1 MDGIS
6 IQPISSSSARPENSL
21 SSAMMPASS
30 PASSTIQQPSS
41 TSHSVFNGV
50 SSLFSKNPLAF
61 ASSLAASA
69 PAAKSLI
76 PTAGLSQPAASS
88 DSQNQSTLSPFT
100 SGQSAEVVK
109 RQREREK
116 RIMPAR
122 LQRVSNLLAGSTI
135 EDELSGAN
143 AKQGE

>member
-1 MDGIS
+1 MQFS
-6 IQPISSSSARPENSL
+6 SSSSARPENTL

-30 PASSTIQQPSS
+30 PASSTTQHS

-61 ASSLAASA
+61 ASSLAAST
-69 PAAKSLI
+69 PAAKSFL
-76 PTAGLSQPAASS
+76 PTAGLLQSTQQSTGT
-88 DSQNQSTLSPFT
+88 DSPSQSTLSPFT
-100 SGQSAEVVK
+100 GGQSAEVVK

-143 AKQGE
+143 PKQGECE